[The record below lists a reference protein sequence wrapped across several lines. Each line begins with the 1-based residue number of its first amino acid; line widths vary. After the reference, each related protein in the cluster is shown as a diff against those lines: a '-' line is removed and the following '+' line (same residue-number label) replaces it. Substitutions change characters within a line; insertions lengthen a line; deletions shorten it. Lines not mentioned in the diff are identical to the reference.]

1 MQSESIKAAKNVDQ
15 DRLWKR
21 LMSMAEIG
29 ALPNGGVNRQALS
42 NEDILARQRII
53 KWAKDLDFQI
63 ETDEI
68 ANLFIRLV
76 GSNTSAPPVST
87 GSHLDSQPR
96 GGKFDGAFGVI
107 GGFEALEAIRCA
119 GIKPKSSIELI
130 AWTNEEGGRF
140 QPGVMGSSLFAGDIY
155 RMYSRYSQI
164 ANWNLEI
171 MSMNETGIGGYKEI
185 VFSVQGE
192 NVYKKL
198 KYESGA
204 HRVQRVPSTESSGRI
219 HTSTI
224 TVAVLPEADDVDVD
238 INDNDLRI
246 DIFHAGGHGGQNVNK
261 VATAVRITHLPSGIV
276 AVCQDERSQMRNKQK
291 AMDVIKARLLD
302 KATREQQQ
310 SISSDRKSQVG
321 TGERAEKIR
330 TYNFPQDRITDH
342 RINLTI
348 HNMENV
354 LNGNLDILIDPIQEK
369 EKEMLLENPVV

>member
-1 MQSESIKAAKNVDQ
+1 MLEKLSKFEQRFREVELLLADTANSDNPKLLAELGKEYSQLESKSKTFHKYD
-15 DRLWKR
+15 
-21 LMSMAEIG
+21 
-29 ALPNGGVNRQALS
+29 
-42 NEDILARQRII
+42 
-53 KWAKDLDFQI
+53 DL
-63 ETDEI
+63 
-68 ANLFIRLV
+68 L
-76 GSNTSAPPVST
+76 
-87 GSHLDSQPR
+87 
-96 GGKFDGAFGVI
+96 K
-107 GGFEALEAIRCA
+107 
-119 GIKPKSSIELI
+119 SIESLKQI
-130 AWTNEEGGRF
+130 ISSEDDKELVELAKEELNEELLRQTNLEEEIQVLLLPEDPNDQRNVFVEIRAAAGGDEAA
-140 QPGVMGSSLFAGDIY
+140 LFAGDIY

>member
-1 MQSESIKAAKNVDQ
+1 MLEKLSKFEQRYKEIEQVLADPSNSDNHKLLAELGKEYSQLESKSKTYQKYAKLLESIKSLKQLIFSENDKELVELAK
-15 DRLWKR
+15 
-21 LMSMAEIG
+21 E
-29 ALPNGGVNRQALS
+29 
-42 NEDILARQRII
+42 
-53 KWAKDLDFQI
+53 
-63 ETDEI
+63 
-68 ANLFIRLV
+68 
-76 GSNTSAPPVST
+76 
-87 GSHLDSQPR
+87 
-96 GGKFDGAFGVI
+96 
-107 GGFEALEAIRCA
+107 
-119 GIKPKSSIELI
+119 EL
-130 AWTNEEGGRF
+130 NEELAKQSILESEIQILLLPENPNDQRNVFVEIRAAVGGDEAA
-140 QPGVMGSSLFAGDIY
+140 LFAGDIY

-164 ANWNLEI
+164 TNWDIEI
-171 MSMNETGIGGYKEI
+171 ISMHETGVGGYKEI
-185 VFSVQGE
+185 VFSIQGE

-224 TVAVLPEADDVDVD
+224 TVAVLPEADDVDVSISD
-238 INDNDLRI
+238 SDLRI

-261 VATAVRITHLPSGIV
+261 VATAVRITHIPTGIV

-330 TYNFPQDRITDH
+330 TYNYPQDRITDH

-354 LNGNLDILIDPIQEK
+354 LNGNLDILINPIQEK
-369 EKEMLLENPVV
+369 EKELLLENPVV

>member
-1 MQSESIKAAKNVDQ
+1 MKKIISSEDDKE
-15 DRLWKR
+15 L
-21 LMSMAEIG
+21 
-29 ALPNGGVNRQALS
+29 
-42 NEDILARQRII
+42 
-53 KWAKDLDFQI
+53 
-63 ETDEI
+63 
-68 ANLFIRLV
+68 
-76 GSNTSAPPVST
+76 
-87 GSHLDSQPR
+87 
-96 GGKFDGAFGVI
+96 
-107 GGFEALEAIRCA
+107 
-119 GIKPKSSIELI
+119 IEL
-130 AWTNEEGGRF
+130 AKEELNEELIKQTNLEEEIQVLLLPEDPNDQRNVFVEIRAAAGGDEAA
-140 QPGVMGSSLFAGDIY
+140 LFAGDIY

-164 ANWNLEI
+164 ANWNIEI

-192 NVYKKL
+192 NVYNRL

-238 INDNDLRI
+238 ISDNDLRI

-261 VATAVRITHLPSGIV
+261 VATAVRITHIPSGIV

>member
-1 MQSESIKAAKNVDQ
+1 MLEKLSKFEQRFREVELLLADTANSDNPKLLAELGKEYSQLESKSKTFHKYD
-15 DRLWKR
+15 
-21 LMSMAEIG
+21 
-29 ALPNGGVNRQALS
+29 
-42 NEDILARQRII
+42 
-53 KWAKDLDFQI
+53 DL
-63 ETDEI
+63 
-68 ANLFIRLV
+68 L
-76 GSNTSAPPVST
+76 
-87 GSHLDSQPR
+87 
-96 GGKFDGAFGVI
+96 K
-107 GGFEALEAIRCA
+107 
-119 GIKPKSSIELI
+119 SIESLKQI
-130 AWTNEEGGRF
+130 ISSEDDKELVELAKEELNEELLRQTNLEEEIQVLLLPEDPNDQRNVFVEIRAAAGGDEAA
-140 QPGVMGSSLFAGDIY
+140 LFAGDIY

-238 INDNDLRI
+238 ISDNDLRI

>member
-1 MQSESIKAAKNVDQ
+1 MLEKLSKFEQRFREVELLLADIANSDNPKLLAELGKEYSQLELKSKTFHKYNGLLQSITDLKQIISSEEDKELVELAKEELNEELLKQTD
-15 DRLWKR
+15 LE
-21 LMSMAEIG
+21 AEIQVLL
-29 ALPNGGVNRQALS
+29 LPEDPNDQRNVFVEIRAAAGG
-42 NEDILARQRII
+42 
-53 KWAKDLDFQI
+53 
-63 ETDEI
+63 DE
-68 ANLFIRLV
+68 A
-76 GSNTSAPPVST
+76 A
-87 GSHLDSQPR
+87 
-96 GGKFDGAFGVI
+96 
-107 GGFEALEAIRCA
+107 
-119 GIKPKSSIELI
+119 
-130 AWTNEEGGRF
+130 
-140 QPGVMGSSLFAGDIY
+140 LFAGDIY

-164 ANWNLEI
+164 ANWNIEI

-192 NVYKKL
+192 NVYKRL

-238 INDNDLRI
+238 ISDNDLRI

-261 VATAVRITHLPSGIV
+261 VATAVRITHIPSGIV

>member
-1 MQSESIKAAKNVDQ
+1 MLEKLSKFEQRFREVELLLADPDNSDNPKLLAELGKEYSQLESKSKTYLKYNALLKSITSLNQIISSEDDKELVELAKEE
-15 DRLWKR
+15 L
-21 LMSMAEIG
+21 
-29 ALPNGGVNRQALS
+29 
-42 NEDILARQRII
+42 NE
-53 KWAKDLDFQI
+53 
-63 ETDEI
+63 
-68 ANLFIRLV
+68 
-76 GSNTSAPPVST
+76 
-87 GSHLDSQPR
+87 
-96 GGKFDGAFGVI
+96 
-107 GGFEALEAIRCA
+107 
-119 GIKPKSSIELI
+119 ELI
-130 AWTNEEGGRF
+130 KQTNLESEIQLLLLPQDPNDQRNVFVEIRAAAGGDEAA
-140 QPGVMGSSLFAGDIY
+140 LFAGDIY
-155 RMYSRYSQI
+155 RMYARYSQI
-164 ANWNLEI
+164 AHWNIEI

-192 NVYKKL
+192 NVYKRL

-224 TVAVLPEADDVDVD
+224 TVAVLPEAEDVDVD
-238 INDNDLRI
+238 ISDNDLRI

>member
-1 MQSESIKAAKNVDQ
+1 MLEKLSKFEQRFREVELLLADTANSDNPKLLAELGKEYSQLESKSKTFHKYD
-15 DRLWKR
+15 
-21 LMSMAEIG
+21 
-29 ALPNGGVNRQALS
+29 
-42 NEDILARQRII
+42 
-53 KWAKDLDFQI
+53 DL
-63 ETDEI
+63 
-68 ANLFIRLV
+68 L
-76 GSNTSAPPVST
+76 
-87 GSHLDSQPR
+87 
-96 GGKFDGAFGVI
+96 K
-107 GGFEALEAIRCA
+107 
-119 GIKPKSSIELI
+119 SIEGLKQI
-130 AWTNEEGGRF
+130 ISSEDDKELVELAKEELNEELLRLTNLEEEIQVLLLPEDPNDQRNVFVEIRAAAGGDEAA
-140 QPGVMGSSLFAGDIY
+140 LFAGDIY

>member
-1 MQSESIKAAKNVDQ
+1 MLEKLSKFEQRFREVELLLADTANSDNPKLLAELGKEYSQLESKSKTFHKYD
-15 DRLWKR
+15 
-21 LMSMAEIG
+21 
-29 ALPNGGVNRQALS
+29 
-42 NEDILARQRII
+42 
-53 KWAKDLDFQI
+53 DL
-63 ETDEI
+63 
-68 ANLFIRLV
+68 L
-76 GSNTSAPPVST
+76 
-87 GSHLDSQPR
+87 
-96 GGKFDGAFGVI
+96 K
-107 GGFEALEAIRCA
+107 
-119 GIKPKSSIELI
+119 SIESLKQI
-130 AWTNEEGGRF
+130 ISSEDDKELVELAKEELNEELLRQTNLEEEIQVLLLPEDPNDQRNVFVEIREAAGGDEAA
-140 QPGVMGSSLFAGDIY
+140 LFAGDIY

>member
-1 MQSESIKAAKNVDQ
+1 MLEKLSKFEQRYKEIEQVLADPSNSDNHKLLAELGKEYSQLESKSKTYQKYAKLLESIKSLNQLIFSENDKELVELAK
-15 DRLWKR
+15 
-21 LMSMAEIG
+21 E
-29 ALPNGGVNRQALS
+29 
-42 NEDILARQRII
+42 
-53 KWAKDLDFQI
+53 
-63 ETDEI
+63 
-68 ANLFIRLV
+68 
-76 GSNTSAPPVST
+76 
-87 GSHLDSQPR
+87 
-96 GGKFDGAFGVI
+96 
-107 GGFEALEAIRCA
+107 
-119 GIKPKSSIELI
+119 EL
-130 AWTNEEGGRF
+130 NEELAKQSILESEIQILLLPENPNDQRNVFVEIRAAAGGDEAA
-140 QPGVMGSSLFAGDIY
+140 LFAGDIY

-164 ANWNLEI
+164 ANWDIEI
-171 MSMNETGIGGYKEI
+171 MSMHETGIGGYKEI
-185 VFSVQGE
+185 VFSIQGE

-224 TVAVLPEADDVDVD
+224 TVAVLPEADDVDVSISD
-238 INDNDLRI
+238 SDLRI

-261 VATAVRITHLPSGIV
+261 VATAVRITHIPTGIV

-330 TYNFPQDRITDH
+330 TYNYPQDRITDH

-369 EKEMLLENPVV
+369 EKELLLENPVV

>member
-1 MQSESIKAAKNVDQ
+1 MLEKLSKFEQRFREVELLLADTANSDNPKLLAELGKEYSQLESKSKTFHKYD
-15 DRLWKR
+15 
-21 LMSMAEIG
+21 
-29 ALPNGGVNRQALS
+29 
-42 NEDILARQRII
+42 
-53 KWAKDLDFQI
+53 DL
-63 ETDEI
+63 
-68 ANLFIRLV
+68 L
-76 GSNTSAPPVST
+76 
-87 GSHLDSQPR
+87 
-96 GGKFDGAFGVI
+96 K
-107 GGFEALEAIRCA
+107 
-119 GIKPKSSIELI
+119 SIESLKQI
-130 AWTNEEGGRF
+130 ISSEDDKELVELAKEELNEELLRQTNLEEEIQVLLLPEDPNDQRNVFVEIRAAAGGDEAA
-140 QPGVMGSSLFAGDIY
+140 LFAGDIY

-224 TVAVLPEADDVDVD
+224 TVAVLPEADDVVD

>member
-1 MQSESIKAAKNVDQ
+1 MLEKLSKFEQRFREVELLLADTANSDNPKLLAELGKEYSQLESKSKTFHKYD
-15 DRLWKR
+15 
-21 LMSMAEIG
+21 
-29 ALPNGGVNRQALS
+29 
-42 NEDILARQRII
+42 
-53 KWAKDLDFQI
+53 DL
-63 ETDEI
+63 
-68 ANLFIRLV
+68 L
-76 GSNTSAPPVST
+76 
-87 GSHLDSQPR
+87 
-96 GGKFDGAFGVI
+96 K
-107 GGFEALEAIRCA
+107 
-119 GIKPKSSIELI
+119 SIESLKQIISSEDDKELI
-130 AWTNEEGGRF
+130 ELAKEELNEELLRQTNLEEEIQVLLLPEDPNDQRNVFVEIRAAAGGDEAA
-140 QPGVMGSSLFAGDIY
+140 LFAGDIY

>member
-1 MQSESIKAAKNVDQ
+1 MLEKLSKFEQRFREVELLLADTANSDNPKLLAELGKEYSQLESKSKTFHKYD
-15 DRLWKR
+15 
-21 LMSMAEIG
+21 
-29 ALPNGGVNRQALS
+29 
-42 NEDILARQRII
+42 
-53 KWAKDLDFQI
+53 DL
-63 ETDEI
+63 
-68 ANLFIRLV
+68 L
-76 GSNTSAPPVST
+76 
-87 GSHLDSQPR
+87 
-96 GGKFDGAFGVI
+96 K
-107 GGFEALEAIRCA
+107 
-119 GIKPKSSIELI
+119 SIESLKQI
-130 AWTNEEGGRF
+130 ISSEDDKELVELAKEELNEELLRQTNLEEEIQVLLLPEDPNDQRNVFVEIRAAAGGDEAA
-140 QPGVMGSSLFAGDIY
+140 LFAGDIY

-261 VATAVRITHLPSGIV
+261 VATAVRITHLPTGIV

>member
-1 MQSESIKAAKNVDQ
+1 M
-15 DRLWKR
+15 
-21 LMSMAEIG
+21 
-29 ALPNGGVNRQALS
+29 
-42 NEDILARQRII
+42 
-53 KWAKDLDFQI
+53 
-63 ETDEI
+63 
-68 ANLFIRLV
+68 
-76 GSNTSAPPVST
+76 
-87 GSHLDSQPR
+87 
-96 GGKFDGAFGVI
+96 
-107 GGFEALEAIRCA
+107 
-119 GIKPKSSIELI
+119 
-130 AWTNEEGGRF
+130 
-140 QPGVMGSSLFAGDIY
+140 
-155 RMYSRYSQI
+155 
-164 ANWNLEI
+164 
-171 MSMNETGIGGYKEI
+171 
-185 VFSVQGE
+185 
-192 NVYKKL
+192 
-198 KYESGA
+198 
-204 HRVQRVPSTESSGRI
+204 PSTESSGRI

-238 INDNDLRI
+238 ISDNDLRI

-261 VATAVRITHLPSGIV
+261 VATAVRITHIPSGIV

>member
-1 MQSESIKAAKNVDQ
+1 MLEKLSKFEQRFREVELLLADPDNSDNPKLLAELGKEYSQLESKSKTYLKYNALLKSITSLNQIISSEDDKELVELAKEE
-15 DRLWKR
+15 L
-21 LMSMAEIG
+21 
-29 ALPNGGVNRQALS
+29 
-42 NEDILARQRII
+42 NE
-53 KWAKDLDFQI
+53 
-63 ETDEI
+63 
-68 ANLFIRLV
+68 
-76 GSNTSAPPVST
+76 
-87 GSHLDSQPR
+87 
-96 GGKFDGAFGVI
+96 
-107 GGFEALEAIRCA
+107 
-119 GIKPKSSIELI
+119 ELI
-130 AWTNEEGGRF
+130 KQTNLESEIQLLLLPQDPNDQRNVFVEIRAAAGGDEAA
-140 QPGVMGSSLFAGDIY
+140 LFAGDIY
-155 RMYSRYSQI
+155 RMYARYSQI
-164 ANWNLEI
+164 ANWNIEI

-192 NVYKKL
+192 NVYKRL

-238 INDNDLRI
+238 ISDNDLRI

>member
-1 MQSESIKAAKNVDQ
+1 MLEKLSKFEQRFREVELLLADPANSDNPKLLAELGKEYSQLESKSKTYHKYDSLLKSISGLKKIISSEDDKE
-15 DRLWKR
+15 L
-21 LMSMAEIG
+21 
-29 ALPNGGVNRQALS
+29 
-42 NEDILARQRII
+42 
-53 KWAKDLDFQI
+53 
-63 ETDEI
+63 
-68 ANLFIRLV
+68 
-76 GSNTSAPPVST
+76 
-87 GSHLDSQPR
+87 
-96 GGKFDGAFGVI
+96 
-107 GGFEALEAIRCA
+107 
-119 GIKPKSSIELI
+119 IEL
-130 AWTNEEGGRF
+130 AKEELNEELIKQTNLEEEIQVLLLPEDPNDQRNVFVEIRAAAGGDEAA
-140 QPGVMGSSLFAGDIY
+140 LFAGDIY

-164 ANWNLEI
+164 ANWNIEI

-192 NVYKKL
+192 NVYKRL

-238 INDNDLRI
+238 ISDNDLRI
-246 DIFHAGGHGGQNVNK
+246 DIFHAGCHGGQNVNK
-261 VATAVRITHLPSGIV
+261 VATAVRITHIPSGIV

>member
-1 MQSESIKAAKNVDQ
+1 MLEKLSKFEQRFREVELLLADTANSDNPKLLAELGKEYSQLESKSKTFHKYD
-15 DRLWKR
+15 
-21 LMSMAEIG
+21 
-29 ALPNGGVNRQALS
+29 
-42 NEDILARQRII
+42 
-53 KWAKDLDFQI
+53 DL
-63 ETDEI
+63 
-68 ANLFIRLV
+68 L
-76 GSNTSAPPVST
+76 
-87 GSHLDSQPR
+87 
-96 GGKFDGAFGVI
+96 K
-107 GGFEALEAIRCA
+107 
-119 GIKPKSSIELI
+119 SIESLKQI
-130 AWTNEEGGRF
+130 ISSEDDKELVELAKEELNEELLRQTNLEEEIQVLLLPEDPNDQRNVFVEIRAAAGGDEAA
-140 QPGVMGSSLFAGDIY
+140 LFAGDIY

-185 VFSVQGE
+185 VFSEQGE

>member
-1 MQSESIKAAKNVDQ
+1 MC
-15 DRLWKR
+15 
-21 LMSMAEIG
+21 
-29 ALPNGGVNRQALS
+29 
-42 NEDILARQRII
+42 
-53 KWAKDLDFQI
+53 
-63 ETDEI
+63 
-68 ANLFIRLV
+68 IR
-76 GSNTSAPPVST
+76 
-87 GSHLDSQPR
+87 D
-96 GGKFDGAFGVI
+96 
-107 GGFEALEAIRCA
+107 
-119 GIKPKSSIELI
+119 
-130 AWTNEEGGRF
+130 
-140 QPGVMGSSLFAGDIY
+140 
-155 RMYSRYSQI
+155 
-164 ANWNLEI
+164 
-171 MSMNETGIGGYKEI
+171 
-185 VFSVQGE
+185 
-192 NVYKKL
+192 
-198 KYESGA
+198 
-204 HRVQRVPSTESSGRI
+204 RI

>member
-1 MQSESIKAAKNVDQ
+1 MLEKLSKFEQRFREVELLLADTANSDNPKLLAELGKEYSQLESKSKTFHKYD
-15 DRLWKR
+15 
-21 LMSMAEIG
+21 
-29 ALPNGGVNRQALS
+29 
-42 NEDILARQRII
+42 
-53 KWAKDLDFQI
+53 DL
-63 ETDEI
+63 
-68 ANLFIRLV
+68 L
-76 GSNTSAPPVST
+76 
-87 GSHLDSQPR
+87 
-96 GGKFDGAFGVI
+96 K
-107 GGFEALEAIRCA
+107 
-119 GIKPKSSIELI
+119 SIESLKQI
-130 AWTNEEGGRF
+130 ISSEDDKELVELAKEELNEELLRQSNLEEEIQVLLLPEDPNDQRNVFVEIRAAAGGDEAA
-140 QPGVMGSSLFAGDIY
+140 LFAGDIY

-219 HTSTI
+219 PTSTI

>member
-1 MQSESIKAAKNVDQ
+1 
-15 DRLWKR
+15 
-21 LMSMAEIG
+21 
-29 ALPNGGVNRQALS
+29 
-42 NEDILARQRII
+42 
-53 KWAKDLDFQI
+53 
-63 ETDEI
+63 
-68 ANLFIRLV
+68 
-76 GSNTSAPPVST
+76 
-87 GSHLDSQPR
+87 
-96 GGKFDGAFGVI
+96 
-107 GGFEALEAIRCA
+107 
-119 GIKPKSSIELI
+119 
-130 AWTNEEGGRF
+130 
-140 QPGVMGSSLFAGDIY
+140 
-155 RMYSRYSQI
+155 
-164 ANWNLEI
+164 

>member
-1 MQSESIKAAKNVDQ
+1 MLEKLSKFEQRFREVELLLADTANSDNPKLLAELGKEYSQLESKSKTFHKYD
-15 DRLWKR
+15 
-21 LMSMAEIG
+21 
-29 ALPNGGVNRQALS
+29 
-42 NEDILARQRII
+42 
-53 KWAKDLDFQI
+53 DL
-63 ETDEI
+63 
-68 ANLFIRLV
+68 L
-76 GSNTSAPPVST
+76 
-87 GSHLDSQPR
+87 
-96 GGKFDGAFGVI
+96 K
-107 GGFEALEAIRCA
+107 
-119 GIKPKSSIELI
+119 SIESLKQI
-130 AWTNEEGGRF
+130 ISSEDDKELVELAKEELNEELLRQTNLEEEIQVLLLPEDPNDQRNVFVEIRAAAGGDEAA
-140 QPGVMGSSLFAGDIY
+140 LFAGDIY

-310 SISSDRKSQVG
+310 SISSDTKSQVG

>member
-1 MQSESIKAAKNVDQ
+1 MLEKLSKFEQRFREVELLLADPDNSDNPKLLAELGKEYSQLESKSKTYLQYNALLKSITNLNQIISSEDDKE
-15 DRLWKR
+15 L
-21 LMSMAEIG
+21 
-29 ALPNGGVNRQALS
+29 
-42 NEDILARQRII
+42 
-53 KWAKDLDFQI
+53 
-63 ETDEI
+63 
-68 ANLFIRLV
+68 
-76 GSNTSAPPVST
+76 
-87 GSHLDSQPR
+87 
-96 GGKFDGAFGVI
+96 
-107 GGFEALEAIRCA
+107 
-119 GIKPKSSIELI
+119 IELAKEELKEELI
-130 AWTNEEGGRF
+130 KQTNLESEIQLLLLPQDPNDQRNVFVEIRAAAGGDEAA
-140 QPGVMGSSLFAGDIY
+140 LFAGDIY

-164 ANWNLEI
+164 AHWNIEI

-192 NVYKKL
+192 NVYKRL

-224 TVAVLPEADDVDVD
+224 TVAVLPEAEDVDVD
-238 INDNDLRI
+238 ISDNDLRI

>member
-1 MQSESIKAAKNVDQ
+1 MLEKLSKFEQRYKEIEQVLADPSNSDNHKLLAELGKEYSQLESKSKTYQKYAKLLESIKSLKQLIFSENDKELVELAK
-15 DRLWKR
+15 
-21 LMSMAEIG
+21 E
-29 ALPNGGVNRQALS
+29 
-42 NEDILARQRII
+42 
-53 KWAKDLDFQI
+53 
-63 ETDEI
+63 
-68 ANLFIRLV
+68 
-76 GSNTSAPPVST
+76 
-87 GSHLDSQPR
+87 
-96 GGKFDGAFGVI
+96 
-107 GGFEALEAIRCA
+107 
-119 GIKPKSSIELI
+119 EL
-130 AWTNEEGGRF
+130 NEELAKQSILESEIQILLLPENPNDQRNVFVEIRAAVGGDEAA
-140 QPGVMGSSLFAGDIY
+140 LFAGDIY

-164 ANWNLEI
+164 TNWDIEI
-171 MSMNETGIGGYKEI
+171 ISMHETGVGGYKEI
-185 VFSVQGE
+185 VFSIQGE

-224 TVAVLPEADDVDVD
+224 TVAVLPEADDVDVSISD
-238 INDNDLRI
+238 SDLRI

-261 VATAVRITHLPSGIV
+261 VATAVRITHIPTGIV

-330 TYNFPQDRITDH
+330 TYNYPQDRITDH

-369 EKEMLLENPVV
+369 EKELLLENPVV

>member
-1 MQSESIKAAKNVDQ
+1 MLQKLSKFEQRYKEIEQVLADPSNSDNHKLLAELGKEYSQLESKSKTYQKYAKLLESIKSLKQLIFSENDKELVELAK
-15 DRLWKR
+15 
-21 LMSMAEIG
+21 E
-29 ALPNGGVNRQALS
+29 
-42 NEDILARQRII
+42 
-53 KWAKDLDFQI
+53 
-63 ETDEI
+63 
-68 ANLFIRLV
+68 
-76 GSNTSAPPVST
+76 
-87 GSHLDSQPR
+87 
-96 GGKFDGAFGVI
+96 
-107 GGFEALEAIRCA
+107 
-119 GIKPKSSIELI
+119 EL
-130 AWTNEEGGRF
+130 NEELAKQSILESEIQILLLPENPNDQRNVFVEIRAAAGGDEAA
-140 QPGVMGSSLFAGDIY
+140 LFAGDIY

-164 ANWNLEI
+164 ANWDIEI
-171 MSMNETGIGGYKEI
+171 MSMHETGIGGYKEI
-185 VFSVQGE
+185 VFSIQGE

-224 TVAVLPEADDVDVD
+224 TVAVLPEADDVDVSIGD
-238 INDNDLRI
+238 SDLRI

-261 VATAVRITHLPSGIV
+261 VATAVRITHIPTGIV

-330 TYNFPQDRITDH
+330 TYNYPQDRITDH

-369 EKEMLLENPVV
+369 EKELLLENPVV

>member
-1 MQSESIKAAKNVDQ
+1 MLEKLSKFEQRYKEIEQVLADPSNSDNHKFLAELGKEYSQLESKSKTYQKYAKLLESIKSLKQLIFSEND
-15 DRLWKR
+15 K
-21 LMSMAEIG
+21 
-29 ALPNGGVNRQALS
+29 
-42 NEDILARQRII
+42 
-53 KWAKDLDFQI
+53 
-63 ETDEI
+63 
-68 ANLFIRLV
+68 
-76 GSNTSAPPVST
+76 
-87 GSHLDSQPR
+87 
-96 GGKFDGAFGVI
+96 
-107 GGFEALEAIRCA
+107 
-119 GIKPKSSIELI
+119 ELI
-130 AWTNEEGGRF
+130 ALAKEELNEELAKQSILESEIQILLLPENPNDQRNVFVEIRAAAGGDEAA
-140 QPGVMGSSLFAGDIY
+140 LFAGDIY

-164 ANWNLEI
+164 TNWDIEI
-171 MSMNETGIGGYKEI
+171 ISMHETGVGGYKEI
-185 VFSVQGE
+185 VFSIQGE

-224 TVAVLPEADDVDVD
+224 TVAVLPEADDVDVSISD
-238 INDNDLRI
+238 SDLRI

-261 VATAVRITHLPSGIV
+261 VATAVRLTHIPTGIV

-330 TYNFPQDRITDH
+330 TYNYPQDRITDH

-354 LNGNLDILIDPIQEK
+354 LNGNLDILINPIQEK
-369 EKEMLLENPVV
+369 EKELLLENPVV

>member
-1 MQSESIKAAKNVDQ
+1 MLEKLSKFEQRFREVELLLADTANSDNPKLLAELGKEYSQLESKSKTFHKYD
-15 DRLWKR
+15 
-21 LMSMAEIG
+21 
-29 ALPNGGVNRQALS
+29 
-42 NEDILARQRII
+42 
-53 KWAKDLDFQI
+53 DL
-63 ETDEI
+63 
-68 ANLFIRLV
+68 L
-76 GSNTSAPPVST
+76 
-87 GSHLDSQPR
+87 
-96 GGKFDGAFGVI
+96 K
-107 GGFEALEAIRCA
+107 
-119 GIKPKSSIELI
+119 SIESLKQI
-130 AWTNEEGGRF
+130 ISSEDDKELVELAKEELNEELLRQTNLEEEIQVLLLPEDPNDQRNVFVEIRAAAGGDEAA
-140 QPGVMGSSLFAGDIY
+140 LFAGDIY

-342 RINLTI
+342 RMNLTI

>member
-1 MQSESIKAAKNVDQ
+1 MLEKLSKFEQRYKEIEQVLADPSNSDNHKFLAELGKEYSQLESKSKTYQKYAKLLESIKSLKQLIFSEND
-15 DRLWKR
+15 K
-21 LMSMAEIG
+21 
-29 ALPNGGVNRQALS
+29 
-42 NEDILARQRII
+42 
-53 KWAKDLDFQI
+53 
-63 ETDEI
+63 
-68 ANLFIRLV
+68 
-76 GSNTSAPPVST
+76 
-87 GSHLDSQPR
+87 
-96 GGKFDGAFGVI
+96 
-107 GGFEALEAIRCA
+107 
-119 GIKPKSSIELI
+119 ELI
-130 AWTNEEGGRF
+130 ALAKEELNEELAKQSILESEIQILLLPENPNDQRNVFVEIRAAAGGDEAA
-140 QPGVMGSSLFAGDIY
+140 LFAGDIY

-164 ANWNLEI
+164 TNWDIEI
-171 MSMNETGIGGYKEI
+171 ISMHETGVGGYKEI
-185 VFSVQGE
+185 VFSIQGE

-224 TVAVLPEADDVDVD
+224 TVAVLPEADDVDVSISD
-238 INDNDLRI
+238 SDLRI

-261 VATAVRITHLPSGIV
+261 VATAVRITHIPTGIV

-330 TYNFPQDRITDH
+330 TYNYPQDRITDH

-354 LNGNLDILIDPIQEK
+354 LNGNLDILINPIQEK
-369 EKEMLLENPVV
+369 EKELLLENPVV

>member
-1 MQSESIKAAKNVDQ
+1 MLEKLSKFEQRFREVELLLADTANSDNPKLLAELGKEYSQLESKSKTFHKYD
-15 DRLWKR
+15 
-21 LMSMAEIG
+21 
-29 ALPNGGVNRQALS
+29 
-42 NEDILARQRII
+42 
-53 KWAKDLDFQI
+53 DL
-63 ETDEI
+63 
-68 ANLFIRLV
+68 L
-76 GSNTSAPPVST
+76 
-87 GSHLDSQPR
+87 
-96 GGKFDGAFGVI
+96 K
-107 GGFEALEAIRCA
+107 
-119 GIKPKSSIELI
+119 SIESLKQI
-130 AWTNEEGGRF
+130 ISSEDDKELVELAKEELNEELLRQTNLEEEIQILLLPEDPNDQRNVFVEIRAAAGGDEAA
-140 QPGVMGSSLFAGDIY
+140 LFAGDIY

>member
-1 MQSESIKAAKNVDQ
+1 M
-15 DRLWKR
+15 
-21 LMSMAEIG
+21 
-29 ALPNGGVNRQALS
+29 
-42 NEDILARQRII
+42 
-53 KWAKDLDFQI
+53 
-63 ETDEI
+63 
-68 ANLFIRLV
+68 
-76 GSNTSAPPVST
+76 
-87 GSHLDSQPR
+87 
-96 GGKFDGAFGVI
+96 
-107 GGFEALEAIRCA
+107 
-119 GIKPKSSIELI
+119 
-130 AWTNEEGGRF
+130 
-140 QPGVMGSSLFAGDIY
+140 
-155 RMYSRYSQI
+155 
-164 ANWNLEI
+164 
-171 MSMNETGIGGYKEI
+171 
-185 VFSVQGE
+185 
-192 NVYKKL
+192 
-198 KYESGA
+198 
-204 HRVQRVPSTESSGRI
+204 
-219 HTSTI
+219 
-224 TVAVLPEADDVDVD
+224 DVD

>member
-1 MQSESIKAAKNVDQ
+1 MLEKLSKFEQRFREVELLLADTANSDNPKLLAELGKEYSQLESKSKTFHKYD
-15 DRLWKR
+15 
-21 LMSMAEIG
+21 
-29 ALPNGGVNRQALS
+29 
-42 NEDILARQRII
+42 
-53 KWAKDLDFQI
+53 DL
-63 ETDEI
+63 
-68 ANLFIRLV
+68 L
-76 GSNTSAPPVST
+76 
-87 GSHLDSQPR
+87 
-96 GGKFDGAFGVI
+96 K
-107 GGFEALEAIRCA
+107 
-119 GIKPKSSIELI
+119 SIESLKQI
-130 AWTNEEGGRF
+130 ISSEDDKELVELAKEELNEELLRQSNLEEEIQVLLLPEDPNDQRNVFVEIRAAAGGDEAA
-140 QPGVMGSSLFAGDIY
+140 LFAGDIY

-321 TGERAEKIR
+321 TGERAEKIL

>member
-1 MQSESIKAAKNVDQ
+1 MLEKLSKFEQRFREVELLLADTANSDNPKLLAELGKEYSQLESKSKTFHKYD
-15 DRLWKR
+15 
-21 LMSMAEIG
+21 
-29 ALPNGGVNRQALS
+29 
-42 NEDILARQRII
+42 
-53 KWAKDLDFQI
+53 DL
-63 ETDEI
+63 
-68 ANLFIRLV
+68 L
-76 GSNTSAPPVST
+76 
-87 GSHLDSQPR
+87 
-96 GGKFDGAFGVI
+96 K
-107 GGFEALEAIRCA
+107 
-119 GIKPKSSIELI
+119 SIESLKQI
-130 AWTNEEGGRF
+130 ISSEDDKELVELAKEELNEELLRLTNLEEEIQVLLLPEDPNDQRNVFVEIRAAAGGDEAA
-140 QPGVMGSSLFAGDIY
+140 LFAGDIY

>member
-1 MQSESIKAAKNVDQ
+1 MLEKLSKFEQRFREVELLLADTANSDNPKLLAELGKEYSQLESKSKTFHKYD
-15 DRLWKR
+15 
-21 LMSMAEIG
+21 
-29 ALPNGGVNRQALS
+29 
-42 NEDILARQRII
+42 
-53 KWAKDLDFQI
+53 DL
-63 ETDEI
+63 
-68 ANLFIRLV
+68 L
-76 GSNTSAPPVST
+76 
-87 GSHLDSQPR
+87 
-96 GGKFDGAFGVI
+96 K
-107 GGFEALEAIRCA
+107 
-119 GIKPKSSIELI
+119 SIESLKQI
-130 AWTNEEGGRF
+130 ISSEDDKELVELAKEELNEELLRLTNLEEEIQVLLLPEDPNDQRNVFVEIRAAAGGDEAA
-140 QPGVMGSSLFAGDIY
+140 LFAGDIY

-261 VATAVRITHLPSGIV
+261 VATAVRITHLPTGIV

>member
-1 MQSESIKAAKNVDQ
+1 MLEKLSKFEQRFREVELLLADTANSDNPKLLAELGKEYSQLESKSKTFHKYD
-15 DRLWKR
+15 
-21 LMSMAEIG
+21 
-29 ALPNGGVNRQALS
+29 
-42 NEDILARQRII
+42 
-53 KWAKDLDFQI
+53 DL
-63 ETDEI
+63 
-68 ANLFIRLV
+68 L
-76 GSNTSAPPVST
+76 
-87 GSHLDSQPR
+87 
-96 GGKFDGAFGVI
+96 K
-107 GGFEALEAIRCA
+107 
-119 GIKPKSSIELI
+119 SIEGLKQI
-130 AWTNEEGGRF
+130 ISSEDDKELVELAKEELNEELLRLTNLEEEIQVLLLPEDPNDQRNVFVEIRAAAGGDEAA
-140 QPGVMGSSLFAGDIY
+140 LFAGDIY

-261 VATAVRITHLPSGIV
+261 VATAVRITHLPTGIV